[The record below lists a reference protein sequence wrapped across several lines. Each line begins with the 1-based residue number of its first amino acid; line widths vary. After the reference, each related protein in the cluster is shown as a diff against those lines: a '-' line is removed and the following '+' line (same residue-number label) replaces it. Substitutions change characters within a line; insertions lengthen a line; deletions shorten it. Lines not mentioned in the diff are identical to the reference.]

1 MERAM
6 ATPAARGTGERLRR
20 DVIVATAAAQID
32 RYGPHGVTMRA
43 VGRQLGVEAM
53 SLYRYVR
60 GREDLL
66 EAVTSVYLTELREGV
81 AESAARTWQDYLQ
94 TVAAGARQIALQHPH
109 AWALLVTRQF
119 TPPWLPPP
127 LRSLGLVE
135 DLLATL
141 SVHGFSDTQVVT
153 TYRGLSSFL
162 LGQLLASP
170 AADTP
175 KTGTSTGPSRRRGG
189 PPPEDTHRSTIRRS
203 TIDRWGFLLRQEE
216 AANEFDRALQTFLH
230 RVESGLDSA
239 SRDRPHADGPD
250 DQPHAA
256 RPDGRPHAEG
266 PEDGYCDSS
275 SSSRSS
281 NVSNPASNS
290 SRL

>member
-1 MERAM
+1 MEKAM
-6 ATPAARGTGERLRR
+6 ASAQGERLRR
-20 DVIVATAAAQID
+20 DLIVATAAAQID
-32 RYGPHGVTMRA
+32 RYGPRGVTMRA

-66 EAVTSVYLTELREGV
+66 EAVASAYLTELRDGL
-81 AESAARTWQDYLQ
+81 ADSAARTWQDYLQ
-94 TVAAGARQIALQHPH
+94 TVAAGAQRIALQHPH
-109 AWALLVTRQF
+109 AWALLVTRHPA
-119 TPPWLPPP
+119 PPWLPPP
-127 LRSLGLVE
+127 LRSVGLVE

-162 LGQLLASP
+162 LGHLLAAP

-175 KTGTSTGPSRRRGG
+175 KAKTSTGQSRRPGR
-189 PPPEDTHRSTIRRS
+189 PPPEDTHRF
-203 TIDRWGFLLRQEE
+203 TIDRWGWLLRQEQS
-216 AANEFDRALQTFLH
+216 ADEFDRALQMFLH
-230 RVESGLDSA
+230 RVESGLHSV
-239 SRDRPHADGPD
+239 SRDRL
-250 DQPHAA
+250 
-256 RPDGRPHAEG
+256 HAEG
-266 PEDGYCDSS
+266 PGDRPHGEGADDGHCDSS

-281 NVSNPASNS
+281 KVSNPASNS

>member
-141 SVHGFSDTQVVT
+141 SSHGFSDTQVVT

-162 LGQLLASP
+162 LGQLLAAP
-170 AADTP
+170 AADAA
-175 KTGTSTGPSRRRGG
+175 KAGTSTGPGRRQGG
-189 PPPEDTHRSTIRRS
+189 PPPTHQSTV
-203 TIDRWGFLLRQEE
+203 DRLGSLLRQEQ
-216 AANEFDRALQTFLH
+216 AADEFDRALQMFLH
-230 RVESGLDSA
+230 RVKFGLDSA
-239 SRDRPHADGPD
+239 SRDRPHAEGPD
-250 DQPHAA
+250 DRRHVEG
-256 RPDGRPHAEG
+256 PDDRPHAEG